1 MKNVIYK
8 ILFKIFNKIN
18 KFKIIV
24 RIKYYESV
32 TNQKINYVA
41 QGEGGLVLS
50 GDVAKFR
57 IAETSHL
64 KSGTFIECS
73 GGVVIGDYF
82 HTGRGLT
89 IFSTNHNYKSE
100 KYIPYDNV
108 SIERKVIIG
117 NAVWIGANVT
127 IAPGVSI
134 GNGVIVSSGSVVFGD
149 IPDCAIIRGNPA
161 EIIKYRD
168 KEIFYSL
175 YSAGNFQ

>member
-1 MKNVIYK
+1 MKNIIYK
-8 ILFKIFNKIN
+8 TLFKIFNKIN

-100 KYIPYDNV
+100 KSPLTLISNLSCCP
-108 SIERKVIIG
+108 
-117 NAVWIGANVT
+117 
-127 IAPGVSI
+127 
-134 GNGVIVSSGSVVFGD
+134 
-149 IPDCAIIRGNPA
+149 
-161 EIIKYRD
+161 
-168 KEIFYSL
+168 L
-175 YSAGNFQ
+175 